1 LFQLLIL
8 LNHLLTFTKAAKANW
23 SSPRNRSLQMEFTL
37 DGPDIQWVQE
47 TLTKTMEE
55 LRQTTPNGRV
65 FAETVNVIL
74 EREKNWVKWKNEL
87 CAPFD
92 KEPWS
97 EEVDG
102 VKVGLEKATRKVR
115 EQMRE
120 NPKEWEW
127 RLGSQPL
134 TEIWEMGYRDLSD
147 LQNPFQ

>member
-1 LFQLLIL
+1 
-8 LNHLLTFTKAAKANW
+8 
-23 SSPRNRSLQMEFTL
+23 MEFTL

-102 VKVGLEKATRKVR
+102 VRVGLERATKMVR

-120 NPKEWEW
+120 SPKEWDW
-127 RLGSQPL
+127 KLGSQPL
-134 TEIWEMGYRDLSD
+134 SEIWEMGYRDLSD
-147 LQNPFQ
+147 LQNPFQSASRCLGHREIQ

>member
-1 LFQLLIL
+1 
-8 LNHLLTFTKAAKANW
+8 
-23 SSPRNRSLQMEFTL
+23 MEFTL

-92 KEPWS
+92 KAPWS

-102 VKVGLEKATRKVR
+102 VRVGLEGATKMVR

-120 NPKEWEW
+120 TPKEWDW
-127 RLGSQPL
+127 KLGSQPL
-134 TEIWEMGYRDLSD
+134 SEIWEMGYRDLSD
-147 LQNPFQ
+147 LQNPFQSASRFLGHHEIQ